1 MRTSIYD
8 ISSSKIKKWRNSHSN
23 QLFFGLSIILE
34 ISPPNMK
41 GVPWVYTG
49 SILNSSKISPAM
61 LPIITSLE
69 KYFFRKFI
77 FFVHYCQKIPS
88 KCMEATAISMIVHNF
103 ILLTTWRY
111 VFGHA
116 KNDYKA
122 FFRQNCWVQHHL
134 LTYLLCKTFLLMNYV
149 DFFMAANFSIN
160 FLIYISYTLMYFN
173 YVGYYFVPTPPNE
186 AKSSKMFSCK
196 S

>member
-1 MRTSIYD
+1 MEQDWRGQILRTSIYD
-8 ISSSKIKKWRNSHSN
+8 IGSSKIKKWRNSLSN

-122 FFRQNCWVQHHL
+122 FFRQNC
-134 LTYLLCKTFLLMNYV
+134 
-149 DFFMAANFSIN
+149 
-160 FLIYISYTLMYFN
+160 
-173 YVGYYFVPTPPNE
+173 
-186 AKSSKMFSCK
+186 
-196 S
+196 